1 MVWTCE
7 KDRGGAL
14 GKMWEVRVGGQR
26 LVGWPRKKSSECM
39 MEDLNLLGVEKH
51 VAQDRHMWKAVLDG
65 EIRTLNEN
73 DIILNNFNI
82 GKL

>member
-1 MVWTCE
+1 
-7 KDRGGAL
+7 
-14 GKMWEVRVGGQR
+14 
-26 LVGWPRKKSSECM
+26 M

-51 VAQDRHMWKAVLDG
+51 VAQDWHMWKAVLDG

-82 GKL
+82 GKLWQHFIISDFFATRLELL